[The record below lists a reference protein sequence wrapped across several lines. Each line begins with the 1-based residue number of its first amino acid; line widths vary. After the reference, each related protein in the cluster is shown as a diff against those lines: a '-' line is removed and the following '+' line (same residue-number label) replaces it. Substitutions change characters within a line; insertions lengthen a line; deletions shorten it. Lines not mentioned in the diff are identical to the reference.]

1 MLQQEFETR
10 VKMQVSPQ
18 EFNHI
23 NEVYMA
29 SEVDKDTFCHLWM
42 VMNKGRITAA
52 REAAKQKAAED
63 AQRERLW
70 HVLEKYGTKSYEW
83 KENNYASNVLTDT
96 EYKLI
101 KSVGIDTFA
110 KRMSDVCWEIRK
122 YLKSV
127 KAAV

>member
-42 VMNKGRITAA
+42 VMNKGRINAA

-83 KENNYASNVLTDT
+83 KEKNYASNVLTDT